1 MSLNL
6 NDPGLLKSQCFING
20 EWVSGSDRL
29 DVYNPATGELI
40 TSVAAVGAAETEQA
54 VAGAERA
61 MQAWRKTTAKE
72 RAELLRRWYDLILE
86 NQEDLAVILTAEQGK
101 SLAESRGEIAY
112 SASYA
117 EWFSEEARR
126 HYGDTV
132 PMPQTDRRGL
142 IVRQPVGVVAA
153 MIPWNFPSLITRKI
167 CPALAAGCGVVL
179 KPSEET
185 PLSAF
190 AMIELGRRAGIPAGL
205 VSVVVANNPADI
217 GNVLT
222 ASDTVKKLTF
232 TGSTAV
238 GKMLAAQ
245 CAGTVKKLTL
255 ELGGNAPFIVFDDA
269 DLEMAAR
276 NAALS
281 KFRNAGQVC
290 VCAQRIF
297 VQEGIYD
304 RFVARLKEI
313 VSEYRVGDC
322 MDETNTHGP
331 QINGRAVQGIDEKVQ
346 DAVARGARV
355 VLGGKPG
362 EQGPN
367 FYQPTILTDVDDS
380 MRVFREEIFG
390 PVAAI
395 YRFQTEDEAIERG
408 NDTEYGLA
416 AYFYTR
422 DVGRVWR
429 VAEALDF
436 GMVGANETVIT
447 ADIIPFGGIK
457 QSGLGREGSRYGL
470 DEFSEMKF
478 ICMGGLDR

>member
-1 MSLNL
+1 MTLNL
-6 NDPGLLKSQCFING
+6 NDPTLLKTQCFVGG
-20 EWVSGSDRL
+20 EWVSGSGQL
-29 DVYNPATGELI
+29 EVFNPATGKLLATVE
-40 TSVAAVGAAETEQA
+40 TVGSAETEQA
-54 VAGAERA
+54 IEAADRA
-61 MQAWRKTTAKE
+61 MKAWQKTSAKE
-72 RAELLRRWYDLILE
+72 RAVLLRNWYDLIME
-86 NQEDLAVILTAEQGK
+86 NQEDLATILTAEQGK
-101 SLAESRGEIAY
+101 SLAESRGEVAY

-117 EWFSEEARR
+117 EWFAEEARR
-126 HYGDTV
+126 NYGDTLA
-132 PMPQTDRRGL
+132 MPQTDRRGL

-185 PLSAF
+185 PLSAL

-205 VSVVVANNPADI
+205 VSVVVADNPADI
-217 GNVLT
+217 GDVLT
-222 ASDTVKKLTF
+222 ASETVKKLTF

-269 DLEMAAR
+269 DLEAAAQ

-304 RFVARLKEI
+304 KFVARLKEI
-313 VSEYRVGDC
+313 VQDYRVGNC
-322 MDETNTHGP
+322 IDESNTHGP
-331 QINGRAVQGIDEKVQ
+331 QIHERSVLSIEEKVQ
-346 DAVARGARV
+346 DAIAKGAKV
-355 VLGGKPG
+355 VLGGKRG

-367 FYQPTILTDVDDS
+367 FYQPTILTNVDDS
-380 MRVFREEIFG
+380 MRVFKEEIFG

-395 YRFQTEDEAIERG
+395 YKFKTEEEAIQRG

-422 DVGRVWR
+422 DLARAWR
-429 VAEALDF
+429 VSEALDF
-436 GMVGANETVIT
+436 GMVGVNETVIT
-447 ADIIPFGGIK
+447 ADIIPFGGMK
-457 QSGLGREGSRYGL
+457 QSGIGREGSRYGL
-470 DEFSEMKF
+470 EEFTEMKF
-478 ICMGGLDR
+478 ICMGGLDQ